1 MTVHQRV
8 RALFVSLALGGAL
21 CAALPAVTASAAPS
35 FSPRAAAPVGVHVAP
50 SRTAAAAEGT
60 GAAAA
65 EGTGLSWLMLP
76 SQRTLVVDVVDK
88 TGDAWPVQAASSG
101 WATAH
106 VRYAYVSSC
115 RAGVPCVVVR
125 EGSYGRTGW
134 NGMTTAVAGQM
145 FTFTSPVQIQLNDS
159 YGLSASEHR
168 AVTCHELGHA
178 LGLDHDNRASSCLQ
192 PVAQAAGPDSLDR
205 AQLEQLYAPT
215 G

>member
-1 MTVHQRV
+1 MTVHLRV

-21 CAALPAVTASAAPS
+21 FAALPAVTASAAPS

-50 SRTAAAAEGT
+50 ARTAATADGT
-60 GAAAA
+60 
-65 EGTGLSWLMLP
+65 ELSWLLLP

-134 NGMTTAVAGQM
+134 NGLTTAVAGQM

-192 PVAQAAGPDSLDR
+192 PVAQAARPDSLDR
-205 AQLEQLYAPT
+205 ARLEQLYTPT